1 MDRMA
6 HVDVDQSTVKPHS
19 FQTLSKVFFSPRKT
33 RVSEHLQTNPCE
45 AQKQLIENSD
55 PECLL
60 LFHPGGQSCLVEKNH
75 YSPWVFAHNDLGD
88 FSAFQ

>member
-6 HVDVDQSTVKPHS
+6 HVDCRSVHCETSQFPDS
-19 FQTLSKVFFSPRKT
+19 LEGFFSPRKT
-33 RVSEHLQTNPCE
+33 RVSENLQTNPCE
-45 AQKQLIENSD
+45 AQKQLIETSD

-75 YSPWVFAHNDLGD
+75 SSPWVFA
-88 FSAFQ
+88 